1 MRISMCSRAL
11 FLALMLAFVA
21 IIALSQNKS
30 VKCDKPGVCV
40 WALESGSRKVY
51 HCPGSKWYGMGDGK
65 PMLECDA
72 IKAGY
77 RPAYAS
83 CGASCPH

>member
-1 MRISMCSRAL
+1 MSLSRL
-11 FLALMLAFVA
+11 CRVVFCLLLSSFTIV
-21 IIALSQNKS
+21 ALSQNKP

-40 WALESGSRKVY
+40 WTLQSGTNKVY
-51 HCPGSKWYGMGDGK
+51 HCPASKWYGFGDGK
-65 PMLECDA
+65 PMIECDA

-83 CGASCPH
+83 CGSSCP